1 MKYWSKG
8 IDHLDK
14 VDKIFKKYRSNKV
27 LLNTDQTAFQV
38 LFNSV
43 CSQQISTTAAN
54 SIQLKSKLIFKKI
67 ILSNFVSNVSKIE
80 NLPITKNKKKCI
92 FSLVK
97 YLSDHKNIRFKLMSD
112 QEVYDHLINIFGI
125 GPWTIQMFNIF
136 YKGSQDIIP
145 IKDLG
150 FINSYKKF
158 YKDPFLNNLNSNIL
172 LWKPYG
178 TIVTMNLW
186 LAYDTKPLDI

>member
-14 VDKIFKKYRSNKV
+14 VDKIFKKYRTNKV
-27 LLNTDQTAFQV
+27 LLNTDKTAFQV

-67 ILSNFVSNVSKIE
+67 ILSNFVSNINKIE

-92 FSLVK
+92 YRLVK
-97 YLSDHKNIRFKLMSD
+97 YLNGHKNIRFKLMSD

-150 FINSYKKF
+150 FINSYKIF
-158 YKDPFLNNLNSNIL
+158 YKDPFLNNLDSNIL

-186 LAYDTKPLDI
+186 LAYDGKPLDL

>member
-14 VDKIFKKYRSNKV
+14 VDKIFKKYRTNKV

-67 ILSNFVSNVSKIE
+67 ILSNFVSNVNKLKIFL
-80 NLPITKNKKKCI
+80 LPKIKKNA
-92 FSLVK
+92 SSV
-97 YLSDHKNIRFKLMSD
+97 
-112 QEVYDHLINIFGI
+112 
-125 GPWTIQMFNIF
+125 
-136 YKGSQDIIP
+136 
-145 IKDLG
+145 
-150 FINSYKKF
+150 
-158 YKDPFLNNLNSNIL
+158 
-172 LWKPYG
+172 
-178 TIVTMNLW
+178 
-186 LAYDTKPLDI
+186 

>member
-1 MKYWSKG
+1 M
-8 IDHLDK
+8 
-14 VDKIFKKYRSNKV
+14 
-27 LLNTDQTAFQV
+27 
-38 LFNSV
+38 
-43 CSQQISTTAAN
+43 
-54 SIQLKSKLIFKKI
+54 IFKKI

-80 NLPITKNKKKCI
+80 NLPISKNKKKCI